1 MAIFGYLTVWVRQS
15 WPSGAFLTAGPIL
28 DFILFKLALA
38 DEANQL
44 SILST
49 GHSDWGRV
57 YLEEQGAQWASRL
70 KLAITKAPNQFFSCH
85 FGPGVQGET
94 PCADQIYK

>member
-49 GHSDWGRV
+49 GHSDWGRA
-57 YLEEQGAQWASRL
+57 YL
-70 KLAITKAPNQFFSCH
+70 
-85 FGPGVQGET
+85 
-94 PCADQIYK
+94 